1 VYVPALPLSHLA
13 SQRANNQQNGDLWIY
28 PPKSAVVVEGGEKLT
43 DYAFLTKDSQH
54 SFCRVCGVSVLVRV
68 LDENEDIMPINVRT
82 IDGIDLSSL
91 TLNKYDG
98 AKNDPQYEV

>member
-1 VYVPALPLSHLA
+1 
-13 SQRANNQQNGDLWIY
+13 
-28 PPKSAVVVEGGEKLT
+28 
-43 DYAFLTKDSQH
+43 
-54 SFCRVCGVSVLVRV
+54 VCGVSVLVRV

-82 IDGIDLSSL
+82 IDGIDLLSL